1 MTESQGTY
9 ADVVSLY
16 DRASITI
23 GHAYLIN
30 HTVNYPAQMRRKA
43 LGFAYL
49 ISLQAAYF
57 RQHYAG
63 EGYPVMHASDAG
75 CYVDG
80 HWGQYAV
87 AHMIERATEFG
98 YRDAQLE
105 DYATR
110 HLASMGPGSTTH
122 DDSLELGG
130 CCDVCGTWATDP
142 AKYCSAPGITDDE
155 HEAMSEGAD
164 DVVTW
169 LNTYAV
175 PEGHSWGWEDG
186 EFFLWPDETWEDL
199 YGAGPG

>member
-16 DRASITI
+16 DRPSVSIS
-23 GHAYLIN
+23 HAYLIN
-30 HTVNYPAQMRRKA
+30 HTVNYPAQMRRQA
-43 LGFAYL
+43 LSFAYM

-57 RQHYAG
+57 RQRYAG
-63 EGYPVMHASDAG
+63 EGYPVMSASDAG
-75 CYVDG
+75 CYVEAW
-80 HWGQYAV
+80 WGQYAV
-87 AHMIERATEFG
+87 AHMIQRATEFG
-98 YRDAQLE
+98 YRDAQLQ

-110 HLASMGPGSTTH
+110 HLASMGPS
-122 DDSLELGG
+122 D
-130 CCDVCGTWATDP
+130 
-142 AKYCSAPGITDDE
+142 APGITDDE
-155 HEAMSEGAD
+155 HEAMSDGAD

-186 EFFLWPDETWEDL
+186 EFFLWPDETWEEL